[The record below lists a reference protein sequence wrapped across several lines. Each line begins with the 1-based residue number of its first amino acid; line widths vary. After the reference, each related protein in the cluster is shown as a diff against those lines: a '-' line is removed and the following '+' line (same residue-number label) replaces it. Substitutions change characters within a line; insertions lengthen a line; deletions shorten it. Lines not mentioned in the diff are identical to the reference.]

1 MSYHMASVTHA
12 AGGPTDRQEEEEH
25 EPVSSWQEHVT
36 SPGAAATGPHAV
48 RQACPIMAQQK
59 CIMVQLQ

>member
-1 MSYHMASVTHA
+1 MPLVTNA
-12 AGGPTDRQEEEEH
+12 AGGPADTQEEEER

-48 RQACPIMAQQK
+48 RQACPIMAQQR
-59 CIMVQLQ
+59 CIMVQLQLQ